1 MTQDP
6 ALIGVF
12 ISGRTLSAWSYG
24 GDGEIIAAHSG
35 EAGSADSATD
45 GASRTSYFLNE
56 WLGEMPACPI
66 IVAGASFSPQAE
78 EIANTVSVPCRT
90 DAITAGLV
98 SRHGL
103 HFVPGIKQTSPPD
116 FLLGSETSLFG
127 IEETDGL
134 VCMPG
139 RFTHHIA
146 VEHGR
151 IVGITTEMT
160 VSLMQAVLKE
170 QHHTEAQIFSGAVFR
185 EWAEKSLDT
194 ENAVS
199 PFAVH
204 AACRIGKLKPQL
216 YQCALAGLMIGADIA
231 AHYEP
236 GDDVILIADGDLL
249 DQYGLALEIL
259 GAEIIEY
266 STEETRRE
274 GLLEIAE
281 VAGLLDE

>member
-24 GDGEIIAAHSG
+24 DDGEIIATHS
-35 EAGSADSATD
+35 EESGSADSAAD
-45 GASRTSYFLNE
+45 SASRASYFLHE
-56 WLGEMPACPI
+56 WLGEAAVCPV
-66 IVAGASFSPQAE
+66 IVAGAGDSVRPE
-78 EIANTVSVPCRT
+78 EVADFLPIPCRT
-90 DAITAGLV
+90 HAISAGLI
-98 SRHGL
+98 SRRGL
-103 HFVPGIKQTSPPD
+103 HLVPGLKQAAPPD
-116 FLLGSETSLFG
+116 FLMGPETSLFG

-139 RFTHHIA
+139 THTHHIV
-146 VEHGR
+146 VEHGL
-151 IVGITTEMT
+151 ISGIMTEMT

-170 QHHTEAQIFSGAVFR
+170 QHHTEAQIFSEAVFR
-185 EWAEKSLDT
+185 EWTEKSLDT
-194 ENAVS
+194 DDAVS

-204 AACRIGKLKPQL
+204 AACRIGKLKPEL

-259 GAEIIEY
+259 GVDIIEY
-266 STEETRRE
+266 STEETRRD

>member
-24 GDGEIIAAHSG
+24 DDGEIIEVHTEQS
-35 EAGSADSATD
+35 GSADSAAD
-45 GASRTSYFLNE
+45 SASRASYFLNE
-56 WLGEMPACPI
+56 WLGEAPACPEL
-66 IVAGASFSPQAE
+66 VAGGGYSIRHG
-78 EIANTVSVPCRT
+78 EISDFLSAPCRM
-90 DAITAGLV
+90 DAISAGLI
-98 SRHGL
+98 SRRGL
-103 HFVPGIKQTSPPD
+103 HLVPGLKQTAPPD
-116 FLLGSETSLFG
+116 FVIGPETSLFG

-134 VCMPG
+134 ICMPG
-139 RFTHHIA
+139 PHTHHIM
-146 VEHGR
+146 VEHGL
-151 IVGITTEMT
+151 ISGITTEMT
-160 VSLMQAVLKE
+160 ISLMQAVLTE
-170 QHHTEAQIFSGAVFR
+170 QHHTEAQIFSEGVFR
-185 EWAEKSLDT
+185 EWTEKSLDT
-194 ENAVS
+194 DDAVS

-204 AACRIGKLKPQL
+204 AACSIGQLKPEL
-216 YQCALAGLMIGADIA
+216 YQCALMGLMIGADIA

-266 STEETRRE
+266 STEETRRD

-281 VAGLLDE
+281 VAGLLDQ